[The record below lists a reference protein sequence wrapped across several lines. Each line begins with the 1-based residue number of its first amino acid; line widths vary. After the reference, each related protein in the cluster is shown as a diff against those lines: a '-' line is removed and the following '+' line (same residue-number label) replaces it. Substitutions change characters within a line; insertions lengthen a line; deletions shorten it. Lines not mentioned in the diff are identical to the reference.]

1 MPPRILTQK
10 TDTNN
15 TSQLKIPLPGPRT
28 LLQNLTHTTDRGD
41 KRRGASGPGGDR
53 LPKCLGGQD
62 PRAAAAGLGHDPE
75 QPGPRAPGPG
85 GSDRGDKRRGAS
97 GPGRDRLPERP
108 GSQDARAAAE
118 GLGHNP
124 EQPG

>member
-41 KRRGASGPGGDR
+41 KGRGSSGPGGDR

-62 PRAAAAGLGHDPE
+62 PRAAAAGLGPDPE
-75 QPGPRAPGPG
+75 QPGRRAQGSG
-85 GSDRGDKRRGAS
+85 GSDRGNKRCGAAC
-97 GPGRDRLPERP
+97 PGGDRLPKCL
-108 GSQDARAAAE
+108 GSLHARAAVAAM
-118 GLGHNP
+118 
-124 EQPG
+124 